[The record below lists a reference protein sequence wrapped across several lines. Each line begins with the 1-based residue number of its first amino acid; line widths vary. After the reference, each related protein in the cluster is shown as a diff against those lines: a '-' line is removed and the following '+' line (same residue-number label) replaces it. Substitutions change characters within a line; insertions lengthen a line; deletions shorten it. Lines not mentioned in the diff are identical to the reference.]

1 MDLVRIL
8 KAWEE
13 YPTRLLDRSL
23 EKPYTVQD
31 NGLAHAAIMI
41 AESVVAGGLTY
52 YITADATTSWV
63 AAGVA
68 LIGRGIQTLSYAH
81 KKIKELRGQ

>member
-8 KAWEE
+8 NAWEE

-31 NGLAHAAIMI
+31 NGLAQGAIMI
-41 AESVVAGGLTY
+41 AESVVAG
-52 YITADATTSWV
+52 D
-63 AAGVA
+63 
-68 LIGRGIQTLSYAH
+68 
-81 KKIKELRGQ
+81 